1 MAEKIPVSGEIYRHF
16 KNKLY
21 QIVTI
26 ATHSE
31 TGEKLVIYQALY
43 GDFGVYARPLSM
55 FTSEVDHEKYP
66 EVTQKYRFELVER
79 EKKEDVQ
86 AAQTGSERI
95 ADMAQE
101 HSVGHSTGR
110 TILQDQSGRNTVSVR
125 EKERVSEDIS
135 AQGSK
140 AVSGDSGALENKSTS
155 SDTEEQVEPKLMEF
169 LDADSFEEKY
179 NILLSMRDIITDKM
193 INNMAVVLDVV
204 IPEGDL
210 DDRYEQLKQCI
221 RTRQRFES
229 TRLR

>member
-1 MAEKIPVSGEIYRHF
+1 MAERIPVSGEIYRHF

-21 QIVTI
+21 QIVAI

-43 GDFGVYARPLSM
+43 GDFGVYARPLTM

-86 AAQTGSERI
+86 AAQTGSERS
-95 ADMAQE
+95 ADMTQRY
-101 HSVGHSTGR
+101 SVGHSTGR
-110 TILQDQSGRNTVSVR
+110 TILQNQNGRNADTSVR
-125 EKERVSEDIS
+125 ENERVSGDIS
-135 AQGSK
+135 VQSNK
-140 AVSGDSGALENKSTS
+140 AVSS

-179 NILLSMRDIITDKM
+179 NILTSMRDIITDKM

>member
-1 MAEKIPVSGEIYRHF
+1 MAERIPVSGEIYRHF

-21 QIVTI
+21 QIVAI

-43 GDFGVYARPLSM
+43 GDFGMYARPLTM

-86 AAQTGSERI
+86 
-95 ADMAQE
+95 
-101 HSVGHSTGR
+101 
-110 TILQDQSGRNTVSVR
+110 DQSGDTGTR
-125 EKERVSEDIS
+125 
-135 AQGSK
+135 
-140 AVSGDSGALENKSTS
+140 ENKSVP

-179 NILLSMRDIITDKM
+179 NILTSMRDIITDKM

>member
-1 MAEKIPVSGEIYRHF
+1 MAERIPVSGEIYRHF

-21 QIVTI
+21 QIVAI

-43 GDFGVYARPLSM
+43 GDFGVYARPLTM

-66 EVTQKYRFELVER
+66 EVTQK
-79 EKKEDVQ
+79 EDV
-86 AAQTGSERI
+86 
-95 ADMAQE
+95 
-101 HSVGHSTGR
+101 
-110 TILQDQSGRNTVSVR
+110 QDQSGDTGTR
-125 EKERVSEDIS
+125 
-135 AQGSK
+135 
-140 AVSGDSGALENKSTS
+140 ENKSVP

-179 NILLSMRDIITDKM
+179 NILTSMRDIITDKM

>member
-1 MAEKIPVSGEIYRHF
+1 MAERIPVSGEIYRHF

-55 FTSEVDHEKYP
+55 FTCEVDREKYP

-79 EKKEDVQ
+79 EKKEDV
-86 AAQTGSERI
+86 TGT
-95 ADMAQE
+95 Q
-101 HSVGHSTGR
+101 
-110 TILQDQSGRNTVSVR
+110 Q
-125 EKERVSEDIS
+125 
-135 AQGSK
+135 
-140 AVSGDSGALENKSTS
+140 NKSVP

-179 NILLSMRDIITDKM
+179 DILTSMRDIITDKM

-204 IPEGDL
+204 IPEGKL

>member
-1 MAEKIPVSGEIYRHF
+1 MAERIPASGEIYRHF

-86 AAQTGSERI
+86 AAQTGSERTV
-95 ADMAQE
+95 DMAQK
-101 HSVGHSTGR
+101 HVS
-110 TILQDQSGRNTVSVR
+110 LQES
-125 EKERVSEDIS
+125 
-135 AQGSK
+135 
-140 AVSGDSGALENKSTS
+140 KSTS
-155 SDTEEQVEPKLMEF
+155 SDTEDQVEPKLMEF

>member
-1 MAEKIPVSGEIYRHF
+1 MTERIPVSGEIYRHF

-55 FTSEVDHEKYP
+55 FTSEVDREKYP

-79 EKKEDVQ
+79 EKKEDV
-86 AAQTGSERI
+86 TGT
-95 ADMAQE
+95 Q
-101 HSVGHSTGR
+101 
-110 TILQDQSGRNTVSVR
+110 Q
-125 EKERVSEDIS
+125 
-135 AQGSK
+135 
-140 AVSGDSGALENKSTS
+140 NKSVP

-179 NILLSMRDIITDKM
+179 DILTSMRDIITDKM

-204 IPEGDL
+204 IPEGKL

>member
-1 MAEKIPVSGEIYRHF
+1 MAERIPVSGEIYRHF

-55 FTSEVDHEKYP
+55 FTSEVDREKYP

-79 EKKEDVQ
+79 EKKEDVIGTQ
-86 AAQTGSERI
+86 Q
-95 ADMAQE
+95 
-101 HSVGHSTGR
+101 
-110 TILQDQSGRNTVSVR
+110 
-125 EKERVSEDIS
+125 
-135 AQGSK
+135 
-140 AVSGDSGALENKSTS
+140 NKSVP

-179 NILLSMRDIITDKM
+179 DILTSMRDIITDKM

-204 IPEGDL
+204 IPEGKL

-229 TRLR
+229 MRLR

>member
-1 MAEKIPVSGEIYRHF
+1 MAERIPVSGEIYRHF

-55 FTSEVDHEKYP
+55 FTSEVDREKYP

-79 EKKEDVQ
+79 EKKEDV
-86 AAQTGSERI
+86 TGT
-95 ADMAQE
+95 Q
-101 HSVGHSTGR
+101 
-110 TILQDQSGRNTVSVR
+110 Q
-125 EKERVSEDIS
+125 
-135 AQGSK
+135 
-140 AVSGDSGALENKSTS
+140 NKSVP

-179 NILLSMRDIITDKM
+179 DILTSMRDIITDKM

>member
-1 MAEKIPVSGEIYRHF
+1 
-16 KNKLY
+16 
-21 QIVTI
+21 
-26 ATHSE
+26 
-31 TGEKLVIYQALY
+31 
-43 GDFGVYARPLSM
+43 M

-86 AAQTGSERI
+86 
-95 ADMAQE
+95 
-101 HSVGHSTGR
+101 
-110 TILQDQSGRNTVSVR
+110 DQSGDTGTR
-125 EKERVSEDIS
+125 ESKS
-135 AQGSK
+135 A
-140 AVSGDSGALENKSTS
+140 S

-179 NILLSMRDIITDKM
+179 NILTSMRDIITDKM

-204 IPEGDL
+204 I

>member
-1 MAEKIPVSGEIYRHF
+1 MERTVTPGQKYRHF
-16 KNKLY
+16 KGKLY
-21 QIVTI
+21 QVICV

-31 TGEKLVIYQALY
+31 TREKLVIYQALY
-43 GDFGVYARPLSM
+43 GDYGVFARPLSM
-55 FTSEVDHEKYP
+55 FLSPVDREKYP
-66 EVTQKYRFELVER
+66 DATQKYRFELVER

-86 AAQTGSERI
+86 
-95 ADMAQE
+95 
-101 HSVGHSTGR
+101 
-110 TILQDQSGRNTVSVR
+110 DQSGDTGTR
-125 EKERVSEDIS
+125 
-135 AQGSK
+135 
-140 AVSGDSGALENKSTS
+140 ENKSVP

-179 NILLSMRDIITDKM
+179 NILTSMRDIITDKM

>member
-1 MAEKIPVSGEIYRHF
+1 MAERIPVSGEIYRHF

-31 TGEKLVIYQALY
+31 TGEKLVVYQALY

-55 FTSEVDHEKYP
+55 FTSEVDREKYP

-79 EKKEDVQ
+79 EKKEDV
-86 AAQTGSERI
+86 TGT
-95 ADMAQE
+95 Q
-101 HSVGHSTGR
+101 
-110 TILQDQSGRNTVSVR
+110 Q
-125 EKERVSEDIS
+125 
-135 AQGSK
+135 
-140 AVSGDSGALENKSTS
+140 NKSVP

-179 NILLSMRDIITDKM
+179 DILTSMRDIITDKM

-204 IPEGDL
+204 IPEGKL

-229 TRLR
+229 MRLR